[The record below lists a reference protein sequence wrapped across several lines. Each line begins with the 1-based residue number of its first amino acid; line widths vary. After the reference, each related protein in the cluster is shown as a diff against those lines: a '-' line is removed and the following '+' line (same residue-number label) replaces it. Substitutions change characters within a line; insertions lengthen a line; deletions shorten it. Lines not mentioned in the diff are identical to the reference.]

1 VTRIARIVELTLLPD
16 GLYVWCVMLL
26 TFVKLIIAL
35 LDTEVKI
42 IVVLCSVLFSESIS
56 AALAATVARLRA
68 VC

>member
-1 VTRIARIVELTLLPD
+1 LPD

-42 IVVLCSVLFSESIS
+42 IVVLCRGLCSGLCSGRIFQPIS
-56 AALAATVARLRA
+56 AALSATVARLRA
-68 VC
+68 AC